1 MIFDITQCD
10 DLVADE
16 SSKDIRQRRGGSYH
30 SQFIH
35 LRRSLI
41 RRNENSFFPEKKDGD
56 SSDLFASYR
65 VMSDVAPYRCFCFVI
80 FEFVL
85 LRGRGRRVMVGG
97 KKKEDN
103 KKEKAC

>member
-1 MIFDITQCD
+1 MPRI
-10 DLVADE
+10 
-16 SSKDIRQRRGGSYH
+16 GGSIQT
-30 SQFIH
+30 QFSH
-35 LRRSLI
+35 LRSSVI
-41 RRNENSFFPEKKDGD
+41 RRNERRDKRLDEKDGD
-56 SSDLFASYR
+56 PSNLWSSYR